1 MKKFGKTINA
11 RRNKLGETMV
21 EVIVAFTVLSI
32 MLLVFAEGLQMATR
46 NEVNADKSRKGAD
59 SAMATVQSKIAAGEN
74 FGTAGEE
81 ITITSEAENVVGIVP
96 YTYTDPNGYSFVV
109 YRADP

>member
-1 MKKFGKTINA
+1 
-11 RRNKLGETMV
+11 
-21 EVIVAFTVLSI
+21 
-32 MLLVFAEGLQMATR
+32 
-46 NEVNADKSRKGAD
+46 
-59 SAMATVQSKIAAGEN
+59 MATVQSKIAAGEN